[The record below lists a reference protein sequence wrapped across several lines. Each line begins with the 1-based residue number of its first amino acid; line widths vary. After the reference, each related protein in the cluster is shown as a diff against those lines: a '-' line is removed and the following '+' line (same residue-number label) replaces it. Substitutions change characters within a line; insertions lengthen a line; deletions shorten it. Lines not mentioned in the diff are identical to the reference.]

1 MIRRLKS
8 CSNTKSERSHLQSN
22 KVTIK
27 FGETA
32 MVTQLQ
38 SPDKQNIIY
47 PDDNGEPMSDNTE
60 QFRLIVWIKEN
71 SELLFAND
79 PNVFIAGDL
88 LWYPVEGN
96 NKLCQAPDVMVVFGR
111 PKGYRG
117 SYQQW
122 HEDRIPPQVVFEI
135 WSPGNRPGSM
145 IKKFKFYERYG
156 VEEYY
161 LYEPQTLE
169 LTGWQRQEE
178 QLEAI
183 EQIDGWISPRMG
195 VRFQLSETGLEM
207 FGPDGEAFMS
217 FVELAQL
224 RRQAEARAIEAEQ
237 LRQQAEQLQQQAE
250 QRATDT
256 EALLEQERSRSQ
268 ALESRL
274 REMGIDPNEL

>member
-1 MIRRLKS
+1 
-8 CSNTKSERSHLQSN
+8 
-22 KVTIK
+22 
-27 FGETA
+27 

-38 SPDKQNIIY
+38 SPDKSNIIY

-71 SELLFAND
+71 LELLFAND
-79 PNVFIAGDL
+79 PNVFVAGDL

-96 NKLCQAPDVMVVFGR
+96 NKLCQAPDVMVVFGI

-117 SYQQW
+117 SYKQW
-122 HEDRIPPQVVFEI
+122 NEDKISPQVVFEI
-135 WSPGNRPGSM
+135 WSPGNRPAPM

-161 LYEPQTLE
+161 LYDRQTLE
-169 LTGWQRQEE
+169 LTGWQRVEE
-178 QLEAI
+178 ELEAI
-183 EQIDGWISPRMG
+183 EQIDGWISPRLG
-195 VRFQLSETGLEM
+195 VRFGLSETGLEM
-207 FGPDGEAFMS
+207 FGPSGEPFVS

-224 RRQAEARAIEAEQ
+224 RQQAEARAQEA
-237 LRQQAEQLQQQAE
+237 
-250 QRATDT
+250 

-274 REMGIDPNEL
+274 REMGIDPNQL